1 MEAVFV
7 ETKKKA
13 EPDAVAEAMENFVG
27 EPQKLKL
34 PSAPEK
40 PVIVTWEN
48 DRPQTRLDRME
59 GNGMS
64 TVVGRIRKDPVLDG
78 VKFIALGHNTIRG
91 AAGCGILNAEYLK
104 MKKFI

>member
-1 MEAVFV
+1 MV
-7 ETKKKA
+7 
-13 EPDAVAEAMENFVG
+13 AMENFVG

-34 PSAPEK
+34 PTAPEK
-40 PVIVTWEN
+40 PVVIRHEE

-64 TVVGRIRKDPVLDG
+64 IVVGRVRKDPVFKG
-78 VKFIALGHNTIRG
+78 VKFVALGHNTIRG

-104 MKKFI
+104 TRKFI